1 MSVRVTR
8 SRGQSLVEFALV
20 LPVFMVLL
28 MALLDFGRVVFAQ
41 NTVAQAAR
49 EAARFAAVS
58 PAQSKADQIRATAI
72 RTGVGL
78 GLTSANISGAGCA
91 SCFYPDGTD
100 QGDRAVVTVSVQ
112 VDIITPLISQL
123 MGGSFVV
130 QATSRAYIP

>member
-1 MSVRVTR
+1 MTLRTRVRN
-8 SRGQSLVEFALV
+8 GQALVEFALV
-20 LPVFMVLL
+20 LPIFMVLL
-28 MALLDFGRVVFAQ
+28 MALLDFGRVVYAQ

-58 PAQSKADQIRATAI
+58 PTASKADQIRATAI

-78 GLTSANISGAGCA
+78 GLTADDISGAGCA
-91 SCFYPDGTD
+91 TCFYPDGTD
-100 QGDRAVVTVSVQ
+100 QGDRAVVTVSVK